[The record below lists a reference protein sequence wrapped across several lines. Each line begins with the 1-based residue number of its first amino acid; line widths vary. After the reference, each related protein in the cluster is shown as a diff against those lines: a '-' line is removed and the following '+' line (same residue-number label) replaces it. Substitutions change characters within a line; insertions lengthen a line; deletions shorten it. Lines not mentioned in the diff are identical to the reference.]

1 MITKQNPT
9 GARPWTVPR
18 RGASGNPPPPRPLT
32 AAAPARGEQEEEEKQ
47 AGLFQVKPYKDPEFE
62 AFKEAADIKQRKE
75 TAEGGQ
81 GRKKKPV
88 SRPHLVSRRD
98 MVAEM
103 VDVKE
108 YSEALTADT
117 KIYLW

>member
-1 MITKQNPT
+1 MITNQKPT
-9 GARPWTVPR
+9 GARPWTAPP
-18 RGASGNPPPPRPLT
+18 RGACGSPRLQRPLT
-32 AAAPARGEQEEEEKQ
+32 AAAPARREKDEEEKQ
-47 AGLFQVKPYKDPEFE
+47 AGLFQVVPYKDPEFE